1 MSENKRYNCL
11 IVGQGLAGTVLGHEL
26 QRRGFSVFFV
36 DKGHAEAASYAAAGM
51 WNPIVFRRLNKSWR
65 ADDLI
70 PVADDFYK
78 DLEKKLSATLRYPKN
93 IARVFPDNEAAND
106 FHARS
111 AEPGFEHFLKTTSL
125 PEVDADFTFQ
135 HGYGVVEKA
144 GYLDLRVLLEKYR
157 EWLKLEN
164 LIEESEFEIEELQL
178 KTTGIGYRSIVA
190 DKAVFCEGHLGTD
203 NPYFGYLPLHK
214 NKGELL
220 TVKIPGL
227 SHRSIVNNG
236 QFLLPVGDDLY
247 RVGATYEWKSADLT
261 TSDEAREKLL
271 SKLKEVVK
279 APIEVV
285 EHRAGIRPTTQDR
298 KPLIGVHPENERLL
312 LFNGLGTKGVMNAP
326 YFAINFADSL
336 QGKSE
341 LDPEVNIERFR
352 KHFDKQEKA

>member
-1 MSENKRYNCL
+1 MSQPERYDFL

-26 QRRGFSVFFV
+26 QRRGYSVFFI

-78 DLEKKLSATLRYPKN
+78 DLEKKLSATLRFPKN

-111 AEPGFEHFLKTTSL
+111 AEPGFEHFLKTTSI

-144 GYLDLRVLLEKYR
+144 GYLDLRVLLKKYR
-157 EWLKLEN
+157 EWLKSEN
-164 LIEESEFEIEELQL
+164 LIDESEFEFEAL
-178 KTTGIGYRSIVA
+178 KLMPSGAQYGSLEAGKI
-190 DKAVFCEGHLGTD
+190 VFCEGHLGTD

-220 TVKIPGL
+220 TVKIAGL

-271 SKLKEVVK
+271 SRLREVVK
-279 APIEVV
+279 APIEVI

-298 KPLIGVHPENERLL
+298 RPLIGAHPNNERLM

-326 YFAINFADSL
+326 YFAINFCDWV

-341 LDPEVNIERFR
+341 LDSEVDIGRFR